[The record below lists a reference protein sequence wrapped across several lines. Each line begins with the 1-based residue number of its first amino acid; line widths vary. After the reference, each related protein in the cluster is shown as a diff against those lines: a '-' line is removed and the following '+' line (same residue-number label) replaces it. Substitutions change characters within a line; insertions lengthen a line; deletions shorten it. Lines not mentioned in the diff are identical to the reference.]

1 MSIIFKEITITDII
15 EKTSKKVVFASQR
28 NLITSDSNGKGK
40 STIMKALYH
49 SLGANSAFDDNINKK
64 AMIFDVSISFNDIIY
79 RVVRYID
86 QYLVFK
92 DGRLEMTCR
101 YGNIAELSEYY
112 KKEFGMYV
120 YLKDRAGGLPIA
132 PPAYSF
138 IPYYLD
144 QDCSWKKEQMPFDSL
159 GQYEKLSKNDLYYYH
174 LSIFNDLYNEIK
186 SKSKEQEI
194 LCKNLEEEIAQTQNV
209 YMQLKEQIGSTS
221 ICINEQEIEVL
232 ISHMSRKINDIFVL
246 FNKVKNELFVLE
258 NEKAECDC
266 QILNINERLRI
277 IEKDLSKP
285 KTTAKCPQC
294 GAEFELEIEKEVR
307 DLYNKTFLINRRE
320 FYVSR
325 ISEIVKEVSLKKL
338 DLEHYTKELNS
349 LESQLKEEK
358 AEYDTY
364 TRRKVADVL
373 FNDLLQKTGE
383 LTNKLRSETALLNE
397 YNDKLKQ
404 FEVKTENI
412 KIAFRNIYI
421 GNLIQLNVKKF
432 NAERIKPF
440 NKLAI
445 GGSQYVRST
454 LAFFYT
460 FIELKKQFNKG
471 KFECPLIIDS
481 PREGE
486 QDDMNSKSILEF
498 IFGKYDGEG
507 QLIVASVNGDK
518 YLRDLEDFEEINVIR
533 LINED
538 NQVMTIEGYQENLIS
553 INEVK
558 SYLGLR

>member
-258 NEKAECDC
+258 N
-266 QILNINERLRI
+266 
-277 IEKDLSKP
+277 
-285 KTTAKCPQC
+285 
-294 GAEFELEIEKEVR
+294 
-307 DLYNKTFLINRRE
+307 
-320 FYVSR
+320 
-325 ISEIVKEVSLKKL
+325 
-338 DLEHYTKELNS
+338 
-349 LESQLKEEK
+349 
-358 AEYDTY
+358 
-364 TRRKVADVL
+364 
-373 FNDLLQKTGE
+373 
-383 LTNKLRSETALLNE
+383 
-397 YNDKLKQ
+397 
-404 FEVKTENI
+404 
-412 KIAFRNIYI
+412 
-421 GNLIQLNVKKF
+421 
-432 NAERIKPF
+432 
-440 NKLAI
+440 
-445 GGSQYVRST
+445 
-454 LAFFYT
+454 
-460 FIELKKQFNKG
+460 
-471 KFECPLIIDS
+471 
-481 PREGE
+481 
-486 QDDMNSKSILEF
+486 
-498 IFGKYDGEG
+498 
-507 QLIVASVNGDK
+507 
-518 YLRDLEDFEEINVIR
+518 
-533 LINED
+533 
-538 NQVMTIEGYQENLIS
+538 
-553 INEVK
+553 
-558 SYLGLR
+558 

>member
-1 MSIIFKEITITDII
+1 MAITFDEIIITDII
-15 EKTSKKVVFASQR
+15 EKTSKKVVFASKR

-49 SLGANSAFDDNINKK
+49 SLGANAAFDDNINKK
-64 AMIFDVSISFNDIIY
+64 AMIFDISLSFNDVKY

-92 DGRLEMTCR
+92 NGKLDISCR
-101 YGNIAELSEYY
+101 YGNIVELSEYY
-112 KKEFGMYV
+112 KKEFDMYV
-120 YLKDRAGGLPIA
+120 YLKDRVGGLPIA

-174 LSIFNDLYNEIK
+174 LSIFNDIYNEVK
-186 SKSKEQEI
+186 SKSKEQQVI
-194 LCKNLEEEIAQTQNV
+194 CKKIEEEINQTQNV
-209 YMQLKEQIGSTS
+209 YMQLKEQLGSIS
-221 ICINEQEIEVL
+221 ICVNEQEIEVL
-232 ISHMSRKINDIFVL
+232 ISHLSRKINDIFIL

-266 QILNINERLRI
+266 QIANINERLRV
-277 IEKDLSKP
+277 IEKDLSEP
-285 KTTAKCPQC
+285 KATAQCPQC
-294 GAEFELEIEKEVR
+294 GSIFELDIEKEVR

-320 FYVSR
+320 FYISR
-325 ISEIVKEVSLKKL
+325 IEEIAKEVSLKKL
-338 DLEHYTKELNS
+338 DLERYTKELNA
-349 LESQLKEEK
+349 LETQLREEK

-364 TRRKVADVL
+364 TRRKVADAL
-373 FNDLLQKTGE
+373 FSDLLQKIGT
-383 LTNKLRSETALLNE
+383 LTNKLKRETALLNE
-397 YNDKLKQ
+397 YNEKLQ
-404 FEVKTENI
+404 EFEVKTEKI
-412 KIAFRNIYI
+412 KTAFRNIYI

-432 NAERIKPF
+432 NADKIKAF

-460 FIELKKQFNKG
+460 FIELKKRFNKG

-486 QDDMNSKSILEF
+486 QDDMNSKNILEF

-518 YLRDLEDFEEINVIR
+518 YLKELEDFEEIHIVK

-538 NQVMTIEGYQENLIS
+538 NQVMTTQEYESNITA

-558 SYLGLR
+558 SYLGLM